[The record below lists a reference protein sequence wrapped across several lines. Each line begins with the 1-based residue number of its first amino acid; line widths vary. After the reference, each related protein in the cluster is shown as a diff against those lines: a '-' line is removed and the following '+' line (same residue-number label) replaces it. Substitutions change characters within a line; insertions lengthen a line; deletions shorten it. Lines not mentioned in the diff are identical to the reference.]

1 MARME
6 FKNVSFS
13 YGEFPAVKDFSYSFE
28 RGKTYCI
35 EGPNGCG
42 KSSLFRIMTGLSFP
56 DKGQF
61 IFDGEEI
68 TEKKMKR
75 REFATSFHQKQGFL
89 FQNSEIQLFTS
100 SVEDEILFGLV
111 NMGLPEEGCR
121 ERAEKYIHM
130 LRLDHLRERA
140 PFNLSGGEKKRVAL
154 ASILAMEPDVFIL
167 DEPLNGLDEDTQHWI
182 THHIDMIKSPDR
194 LIILAAH
201 DHHFTDK
208 VADIKVRMN
217 KDHRLVE
224 E

>member
-1 MARME
+1 ME

-89 FQNSEIQLFTS
+89 FQNSEGGQLLQKKKRKKERKWFSLHILPNTLHLKKAPGLLCYIGLLCPMTS
-100 SVEDEILFGLV
+100 SI
-111 NMGLPEEGCR
+111 
-121 ERAEKYIHM
+121 
-130 LRLDHLRERA
+130 
-140 PFNLSGGEKKRVAL
+140 S
-154 ASILAMEPDVFIL
+154 
-167 DEPLNGLDEDTQHWI
+167 
-182 THHIDMIKSPDR
+182 
-194 LIILAAH
+194 LIILLH
-201 DHHFTDK
+201 P
-208 VADIKVRMN
+208 RMERRPPSRPN
-217 KDHRLVE
+217 QLFDVY
-224 E
+224 